1 MDEQNSNN
9 KKQSKWMISSMVVV
23 AAIVALAIFV
33 VVSNLGGKPAV
44 DTSASTTPAGEAS
57 PAGAPMTSA
66 TAAAGSSADGGA
78 SFCGL
83 TAVEMTGT
91 LTKAPVATWQ
101 LFGITYVPAVDG
113 HGPGKIDDDGYRH
126 CYARTPTGAL
136 LATANYDAF
145 DDPST
150 DAFTEKFIRTGI
162 APGPGR
168 EAAIEKLNEKL
179 KQPATESSNPA
190 DRQIFQT
197 IGFRILS
204 YNGNTALVETASK
217 SSAGYKV
224 AWAHHLVWAEG
235 DWKLLVADDG
245 STLTDPTLISTLD
258 GYIPWSA

>member
-1 MDEQNSNN
+1 MN
-9 KKQSKWMISSMVVV
+9 KQKSAPSKWMISSMVVV

-44 DTSASTTPAGEAS
+44 DTSASTTPAGEVS

-66 TAAAGSSADGGA
+66 TAAAGSSADGEA

-101 LFGITYVPAVDG
+101 LFGTTYVPAVDG

-136 LATANYDAF
+136 LAITNYEALHN
-145 DDPST
+145 PGT
-150 DAFTEKFIRTGI
+150 DAFTEKFVRTGT

-179 KQPATESSNPA
+179 KQSATESSNPA
-190 DRQIFQT
+190 DRQTFQT

-224 AWAHHLVWAEG
+224 AWVQHLVWAEG
-235 DWKLLVADDG
+235 DWKMLLADDA
-245 STLTDPTLISTLD
+245 SSLTDPTLISTLD
-258 GYIPWSA
+258 GYIPWNA